1 MPTGTIGAGR
11 RTLTGIEKWKAKN
24 ASHFP
29 TPPAAVGN
37 LYIAD
42 YYDYRIRKVLAYN
55 GAIVLGHS
63 TITTVVGNGTAADS
77 GEGVLASNAE
87 INAPYGIS
95 LGSSGNLYISDVVD
109 CVVREVFAATGYIYT
124 IAGNKTCGFA
134 GDGGVATS
142 SELHNPYGITL
153 DSAGNIYIPDVLNQR
168 VRAVV
173 RQTPTLALSAS
184 PSAPTAGQSVAF
196 TCRATYGGQPVTNGT
211 TLFFLLDGASV
222 GSATTTSGAATW
234 TASFLTSGQHDIR
247 CASGDSNYEG
257 AQVDLYLGASLSD
270 SGTVSL
276 KVNGTVVATTSY
288 GAGSTPSSIAEGLV
302 GSYSN
307 VNVTAVNDALYIEAT
322 GAGASS
328 NYTYSLSSVSNY
340 PNIFTTSSFQESPDS
355 GNLGGGA
362 GASTTPQTIYS
373 FCISSSPG
381 ASCSTTPSGGYDA
394 VGNVL
399 SYYDSVMGTWSMT
412 TVSGASGYDTL
423 NRLVAAQASTGPY
436 QGLEAA
442 WSYDSFGN
450 RDDEGFSLGQNA
462 NVTAPIPAS
471 TVVTPLVNNQIQS
484 VQMGTTNYSPSYDPS
499 GAGYLI
505 ADPGSGNQYLYD
517 GEGRICAVSG
527 PGGTNGYVY
536 DAEGNRIAKGTL
548 TKFTCDFNSAD
559 STYNGFLT
567 TNNETDYVLGPGG
580 EQVSE
585 LAQDANGTMNWQRTY
600 VYAAGALIATYDP
613 SPDTP
618 NQPLS
623 LFRLTDWLGAMRVT
637 TDSTGVAQGT
647 CMGLPYGDGM
657 ICYNPP
663 DPRYFTGKE
672 RDSESGND
680 YFGARY
686 YASAM
691 GRFLSPDWAA
701 KIVPVPYAKLNNP
714 QSLNLYAYVG
724 NNPLSR
730 RDPDGHYMCTGNQCD
745 QLSKA
750 LAAAQNAID
759 SGQLSKAQVGALKNI
774 ISFYGEAG
782 KANGVNV
789 LTGNAL
795 TGKNSLQSGT
805 AGSTLGKVTEARR

>member
-1 MPTGTIGAGR
+1 
-11 RTLTGIEKWKAKN
+11 
-24 ASHFP
+24 
-29 TPPAAVGN
+29 
-37 LYIAD
+37 
-42 YYDYRIRKVLAYN
+42 
-55 GAIVLGHS
+55 
-63 TITTVVGNGTAADS
+63 
-77 GEGVLASNAE
+77 
-87 INAPYGIS
+87 
-95 LGSSGNLYISDVVD
+95 
-109 CVVREVFAATGYIYT
+109 
-124 IAGNKTCGFA
+124 
-134 GDGGVATS
+134 
-142 SELHNPYGITL
+142 
-153 DSAGNIYIPDVLNQR
+153 
-168 VRAVV
+168 
-173 RQTPTLALSAS
+173 
-184 PSAPTAGQSVAF
+184 
-196 TCRATYGGQPVTNGT
+196 
-211 TLFFLLDGASV
+211 
-222 GSATTTSGAATW
+222 
-234 TASFLTSGQHDIR
+234 
-247 CASGDSNYEG
+247 
-257 AQVDLYLGASLSD
+257 
-270 SGTVSL
+270 
-276 KVNGTVVATTSY
+276 
-288 GAGSTPSSIAEGLV
+288 
-302 GSYSN
+302 
-307 VNVTAVNDALYIEAT
+307 
-322 GAGASS
+322 
-328 NYTYSLSSVSNY
+328 
-340 PNIFTTSSFQESPDS
+340 
-355 GNLGGGA
+355 
-362 GASTTPQTIYS
+362 
-373 FCISSSPG
+373 
-381 ASCSTTPSGGYDA
+381 
-394 VGNVL
+394 
-399 SYYDSVMGTWSMT
+399 MGTWSMT